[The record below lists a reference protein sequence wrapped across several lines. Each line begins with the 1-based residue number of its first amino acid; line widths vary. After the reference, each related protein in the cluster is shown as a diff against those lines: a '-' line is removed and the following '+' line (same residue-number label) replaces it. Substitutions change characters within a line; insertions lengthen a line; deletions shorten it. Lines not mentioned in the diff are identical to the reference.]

1 MTRALAREL
10 GPFGITVNAVAPGY
24 VLHEGTA
31 PSDEGRNEQVVA
43 QRALRRTETADD
55 VVGTVVFL
63 ASEESGFLTGQ
74 TIVVDG
80 GEVFA

>member
-1 MTRALAREL
+1 
-10 GPFGITVNAVAPGY
+10 VNTVAPGY

-31 PSDEGRNEQVVA
+31 STDGGRNEQVVTL
-43 QRALRRTETADD
+43 RALRRTETRED

-63 ASEESGFLTGQ
+63 ASEESAFVTGQ